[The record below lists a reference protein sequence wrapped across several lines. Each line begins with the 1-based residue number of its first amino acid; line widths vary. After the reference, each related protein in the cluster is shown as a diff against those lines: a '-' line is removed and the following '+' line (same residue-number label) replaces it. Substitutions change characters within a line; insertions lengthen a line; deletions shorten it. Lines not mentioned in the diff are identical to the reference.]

1 MEEANENFFGSI
13 QTLSISWVGFLEV
26 DVFL

>member
-1 MEEANENFFGSI
+1 MEEANENFFGNI